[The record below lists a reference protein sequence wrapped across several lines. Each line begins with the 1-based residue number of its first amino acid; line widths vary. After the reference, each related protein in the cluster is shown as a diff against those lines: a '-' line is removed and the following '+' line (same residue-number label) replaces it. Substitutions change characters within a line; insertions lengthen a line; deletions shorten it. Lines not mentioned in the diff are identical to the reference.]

1 MKPFAICRLLL
12 PALLVASAAAAQDPP
27 PRDPLDDTT
36 VRLGPIGLTPMLLL
50 RDIGR
55 DNNVFNEA
63 TDPKSDFTAT
73 ITPKLDVLMHPGPML
88 LTVTTSTDY
97 VYYQKYKSE
106 GGTNVGSSARAD
118 FTLGRIRP
126 YVSAGGGNSK
136 GRLNREIDARARHWD
151 RSFGSGVRVQIL
163 EGLFAS
169 VDARQSTTRFEDD
182 ATFRG
187 ENLANSMNEKIQA
200 IDGSMSVALTPLT
213 TVSVAVTTQRDR
225 FDLSPGRDSD
235 TLRIMPTVTFSPLAM
250 LNGTASLGYR
260 RFTPLDPDVPGYR
273 GFVAALSLGTTLSER
288 HRLETTFGRDV
299 QYSYEEASVYY
310 VETGV
315 SGLWTWHLVGP
326 VDLRFSGSRSR
337 LHYQGSALPDS
348 RDDDTTFTYGAGVA
362 WRARQNLKFG
372 VDADWRERA
381 SERGADRGFDNRKI
395 AASVTWGKQ

>member
-225 FDLSPGRDSD
+225 FDLSPGRD
-235 TLRIMPTVTFSPLAM
+235 
-250 LNGTASLGYR
+250 
-260 RFTPLDPDVPGYR
+260 
-273 GFVAALSLGTTLSER
+273 
-288 HRLETTFGRDV
+288 V